1 MSTRGTRCTLSLVRA
16 AMRARDGSCA
26 RWLHRS
32 FARVGGRRTAPRTYC
47 LAAASCISP
56 PRDFAVCS
64 LNQKQSRLQSESR
77 RSRSPSEATQW
88 SRSPSEASQPSR
100 SPSEARTIEPTE
112 RSPPESKRMRPNVR
126 VRVVRDLCLS
136 CGARRSAT
144 PRTLSLVRSLR
155 CARATLHAHDGFIE
169 ALRMRRGARNG
180 ASHVLLGGRPHARD
194 FAVPVPDVRAEA
206 LAEGSVALAQA
217 MVPQALALARGGG

>member
-1 MSTRGTRCTLSLVRA
+1 
-16 AMRARDGSCA
+16 
-26 RWLHRS
+26 
-32 FARVGGRRTAPRTYC
+32 
-47 LAAASCISP
+47 
-56 PRDFAVCS
+56 
-64 LNQKQSRLQSESR
+64 
-77 RSRSPSEATQW
+77 
-88 SRSPSEASQPSR
+88 
-100 SPSEARTIEPTE
+100 
-112 RSPPESKRMRPNVR
+112 MRPNVR

-144 PRTLSLVRSLR
+144 PRPLSLVRSLR

-206 LAEGSVALAQA
+206 LAEGSVELAQA
-217 MVPQALALARGGG
+217 CAPSSTSTSHVEHHAYAERLAPLLALPYGHTPLV